1 MTQGYLKE
9 PEKGAELWNGSWLHT
24 GDIASIDPHGIV
36 EIKDRIKDVI
46 KTGGEWISTLELE
59 SLISSH
65 AAVRSVAVVGIPD
78 EQWGERPL
86 ALVVCKEG
94 EDLEPQAIATY
105 LQGFVDRGHMTKWA
119 IPRQIRIVPDIP
131 KTSVGKINK
140 RLIRE
145 LETSN
150 GKDII

>member
-1 MTQGYLKE
+1 MEWQLAAHRRHSLYRSPWDSG
-9 PEKGAELWNGSWLHT
+9 NQ
-24 GDIASIDPHGIV
+24 
-36 EIKDRIKDVI
+36 DRIKDVI

-59 SLISSH
+59 NLISSH

-78 EQWGERPL
+78 EQWGERPRSGGL
-86 ALVVCKEG
+86 QG
-94 EDLEPQAIATY
+94 RGGPEPQAIATY
-105 LQGFVDRGHMTKWA
+105 LQGFVDRGHITKWA

-145 LETSN
+145 LEASN

>member
-1 MTQGYLKE
+1 MVRAPWLTQGYLKE

-65 AAVRSVAVVGIPD
+65 AAVRSVAVVGYLMSS
-78 EQWGERPL
+78 GRTPL

-94 EDLEPQAIATY
+94 EDSSRKP
-105 LQGFVDRGHMTKWA
+105 
-119 IPRQIRIVPDIP
+119 
-131 KTSVGKINK
+131 
-140 RLIRE
+140 
-145 LETSN
+145 
-150 GKDII
+150 

>member
-1 MTQGYLKE
+1 MAAHRRHSLYRSPWDSGNQGSHQRR
-9 PEKGAELWNGSWLHT
+9 NQ
-24 GDIASIDPHGIV
+24 D
-36 EIKDRIKDVI
+36 
-46 KTGGEWISTLELE
+46 
-59 SLISSH
+59 SSH

-94 EDLEPQAIATY
+94 EDLEPQAIATH
-105 LQGFVDRGHMTKWA
+105 LQGFVDRGHITKWA

-145 LETSN
+145 LEASN

>member
-1 MTQGYLKE
+1 M
-9 PEKGAELWNGSWLHT
+9 
-24 GDIASIDPHGIV
+24 

-94 EDLEPQAIATY
+94 EDLEPQ
-105 LQGFVDRGHMTKWA
+105 
-119 IPRQIRIVPDIP
+119 P
-131 KTSVGKINK
+131 
-140 RLIRE
+140 
-145 LETSN
+145 
-150 GKDII
+150 

>member
-1 MTQGYLKE
+1 M
-9 PEKGAELWNGSWLHT
+9 PGAL
-24 GDIASIDPHGIV
+24 P
-36 EIKDRIKDVI
+36 
-46 KTGGEWISTLELE
+46 
-59 SLISSH
+59 
-65 AAVRSVAVVGIPD
+65 GIPD

-94 EDLEPQAIATY
+94 EDLEPQAIATH
-105 LQGFVDRGHMTKWA
+105 LQGFVDRGHITKWA

-145 LETSN
+145 LEASN

>member
-1 MTQGYLKE
+1 MEWQLAAYRRHCLYRSPWDSGN
-9 PEKGAELWNGSWLHT
+9 KGSHQRRN
-24 GDIASIDPHGIV
+24 
-36 EIKDRIKDVI
+36 

-94 EDLEPQAIATY
+94 EDLEPQAIAAH
-105 LQGFVDRGHMTKWA
+105 LQGFVDRGHITKWA

-145 LETSN
+145 LEASN

>member
-78 EQWGERPL
+78 E
-86 ALVVCKEG
+86 EG
-94 EDLEPQAIATY
+94 EDLEPQAIATH
-105 LQGFVDRGHMTKWA
+105 LQGFVDRGHITKWA

-145 LETSN
+145 LEASN